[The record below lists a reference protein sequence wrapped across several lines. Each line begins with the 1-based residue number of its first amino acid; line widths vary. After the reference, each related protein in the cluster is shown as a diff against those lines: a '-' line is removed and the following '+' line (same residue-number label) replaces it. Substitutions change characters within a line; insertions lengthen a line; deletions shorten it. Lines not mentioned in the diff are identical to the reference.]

1 MRSPGIRLHK
11 LALFGWAVVVTAVL
25 LLLSLPVLAGKLL
38 KLSTGSKKFLF
49 KLFEN
54 MPNNTLETSNDNQKS
69 NKHKKPNKNKWA
81 VIVLFTVVVVISL
94 AYYGEKYNISYML
107 PLTDNNIF
115 SYVGAGLPLDIVPSM
130 PWGALALA
138 IPLFVL
144 IYTRKD
150 IDMLIIIKLSVGYG
164 ILILSSILLGNISQI
179 IIAFRELMFFFVNLC
194 NFMFLCSWFGLLVF
208 FVCGFLLYA
217 LYKYYKSD

>member
-1 MRSPGIRLHK
+1 
-11 LALFGWAVVVTAVL
+11 
-25 LLLSLPVLAGKLL
+25 
-38 KLSTGSKKFLF
+38 
-49 KLFEN
+49 
-54 MPNNTLETSNDNQKS
+54 
-69 NKHKKPNKNKWA
+69 
-81 VIVLFTVVVVISL
+81 
-94 AYYGEKYNISYML
+94 ML

-138 IPLFVL
+138 IPLSVL